1 MGSAKSDIMK
11 SRKNLKST
19 CLKTVEPKAVKCP
32 IQDGEAKWHMR
43 LLFPVFPLLPLQ
55 PENKLCVSTSAVLTL
70 PDAEHLVSM
79 LPDDSVPARAEC
91 VSG

>member
-43 LLFPVFPLLPLQ
+43 LLFPVLAHGCPYSLRINSVCQLQ
-55 PENKLCVSTSAVLTL
+55 QDGHTDTSRRRASCQC
-70 PDAEHLVSM
+70 A
-79 LPDDSVPARAEC
+79 ARRLSAS
-91 VSG
+91 SG